1 MAFKRARSFTDLEK
15 EHNELQQGIKE
26 SKEAYEVAKNAH
38 DIKEAEVKEHTERIK
53 IQIRKLQAQ
62 LEQYL
67 ADADPEL
74 RNLQNHYS
82 VQSASV
88 RNCEQEFR
96 NFNNKLRVSRL
107 TIEKAGSACSI
118 QN

>member
-1 MAFKRARSFTDLEK
+1 MAFKRARSFADLEK
-15 EHNELQQGIKE
+15 EHNELQRRIKE
-26 SKEAYEVAKNAH
+26 SKEAYEAAKNAR
-38 DIKEAEVKEHTERIK
+38 DIKQAEVNEHTGGIE

-74 RNLQNHYS
+74 RDLQNHYS
-82 VQSASV
+82 VQYASV
-88 RNCEQEFR
+88 RRSEQELR
-96 NFNNKLRVSRL
+96 KFNNKLRVSRL

-118 QN
+118 QD